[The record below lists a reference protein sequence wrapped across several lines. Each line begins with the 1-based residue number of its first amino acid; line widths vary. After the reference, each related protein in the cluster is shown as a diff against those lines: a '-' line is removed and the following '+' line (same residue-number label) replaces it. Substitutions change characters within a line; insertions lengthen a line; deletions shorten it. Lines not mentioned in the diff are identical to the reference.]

1 MNTFKVQC
9 ISLRKL
15 DFTLTE
21 IVKKTGRSKTSV
33 YFHIKDIPL
42 SKGKQEQIKRNS
54 GDRGRKVA
62 LLRKGKSERPFH
74 TFTVWTPEL
83 VSLVAHLIFD
93 GGICKSCVYSNR
105 SRSLLNVVERNMR
118 ILYDYVPK
126 RYTNK
131 TTGVHRISYHNV
143 ALASFLK
150 EKERELINGVLEF
163 PLEHQRA
170 FLCAFFDDEGCMD
183 YRKERNLRRVRGYQ
197 NDRHILSV
205 VQSSLKRFRISADL
219 KGKNEVVISGRENL
233 STFQREINFS
243 KGVRIN
249 GDRPNSIWKRSIEKR
264 TLLDQAIGSYKQ

>member
-1 MNTFKVQC
+1 
-9 ISLRKL
+9 
-15 DFTLTE
+15 
-21 IVKKTGRSKTSV
+21 
-33 YFHIKDIPL
+33 
-42 SKGKQEQIKRNS
+42 
-54 GDRGRKVA
+54 
-62 LLRKGKSERPFH
+62 
-74 TFTVWTPEL
+74 
-83 VSLVAHLIFD
+83 
-93 GGICKSCVYSNR
+93 
-105 SRSLLNVVERNMR
+105 MR

-150 EKERELINGVLEF
+150 EKEKELINGVLEF

-205 VQSSLKRFRISADL
+205 VQTSLKRFRISADL

-249 GDRPNSIWKRSIEKR
+249 GNRPNSIWKRSIEKR